1 VAGSSQLKT
10 FFNFVCPKSLLLSKG
25 RVKGQTIPALRIG
38 GTPMKR
44 ARDPDDKQLIGLL
57 ITISIMSK
65 RLAQELMSKR
75 KEAKYGANANL

>member
-1 VAGSSQLKT
+1 
-10 FFNFVCPKSLLLSKG
+10 
-25 RVKGQTIPALRIG
+25 
-38 GTPMKR
+38 MKR

-75 KEAKYGANANL
+75 KEAKHGANANL

>member
-1 VAGSSQLKT
+1 
-10 FFNFVCPKSLLLSKG
+10 
-25 RVKGQTIPALRIG
+25 
-38 GTPMKR
+38 MKR

-75 KEAKYGANANL
+75 KEGKYGANANL